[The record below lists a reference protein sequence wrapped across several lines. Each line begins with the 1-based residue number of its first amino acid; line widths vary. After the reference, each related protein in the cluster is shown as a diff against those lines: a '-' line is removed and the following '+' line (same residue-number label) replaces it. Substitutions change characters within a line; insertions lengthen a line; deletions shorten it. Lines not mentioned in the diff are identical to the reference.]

1 VKAMILPLVFFYLIR
16 LTSDARLMGEH
27 TNSAFKRNF
36 AIAGSVLIVIAS
48 AITVVAVIRGL

>member
-1 VKAMILPLVFFYLIR
+1 MILPLVFFFLIR
-16 LTSDARLMGEH
+16 LTSDVRLMGEH

-48 AITVVAVIRGL
+48 VITVVAVIRGL